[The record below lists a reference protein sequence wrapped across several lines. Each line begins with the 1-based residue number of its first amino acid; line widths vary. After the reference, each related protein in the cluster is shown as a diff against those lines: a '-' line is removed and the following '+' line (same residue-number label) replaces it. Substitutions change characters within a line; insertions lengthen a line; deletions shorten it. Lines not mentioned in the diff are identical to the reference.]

1 MGYQKA
7 YPNCLSKSTI
17 LSLDLSL
24 AGLARRRVDRDPTT
38 RHPQWA
44 RAIPVPGVELGRRLP
59 ALVVRCRCTPP
70 HPPLSRPVG
79 REGMQPTSYCAD
91 HIFPKLDFDAE

>member
-1 MGYQKA
+1 MES
-7 YPNCLSKSTI
+7 NSFSK
-17 LSLDLSL
+17 LSLQINYPLPQPL
-24 AGLARRRVDRDPTT
+24 PTRLGTAACRAG
-38 RHPQWA
+38 
-44 RAIPVPGVELGRRLP
+44 PGVELGRRLP